1 MNSNHDLS
9 DQVNVHRDLGLQKGA
24 TGAPSVMIGV
34 VNYNRPVDTIECL
47 RSLLNCS
54 YPNKELVL
62 FDNGS
67 EDDSVQRIRDVFPSL
82 TILESRKNLGAAGAR
97 NQVIR
102 WVQNKNPDYLLMLDN
117 DTVVERGFLTPLV
130 EAMENDTDA
139 AVACGTILEFE
150 HPDVIW
156 FGGGRLVPLRGLAL
170 HERAGRIFC
179 RGDEGGPKR
188 VSYIT
193 VCVILFRYPLLD
205 RIGPLDE
212 RYFVYLEDIEFAVRL
227 HKQGYKQLYVPSSVI
242 YHKVQGE
249 HDSTFKLY
257 YCVRN
262 RMLLTREGFGGL
274 VGTIATVYFLAAI
287 AVKLAVWRVLRPDF
301 YLAAKAGLR
310 DYFKGNF
317 GEGKGINVFS
327 DDRTKISMSGRS
339 VTTQESKTS

>member
-1 MNSNHDLS
+1 MT
-9 DQVNVHRDLGLQKGA
+9 QR
-24 TGAPSVMIGV
+24 GAPAVLIGL
-34 VNYNRPVDTIECL
+34 VNYNRPADTIECL
-47 RSLLNCS
+47 SSLLNCS

-82 TILESRKNLGAAGAR
+82 TILESRKNLGAVGAR

-130 EAMENDTDA
+130 EAMENDTDV

-170 HERAGRIFC
+170 HERAGRTFC
-179 RGDEGGPKR
+179 REDEGGPKR

-193 VCVILFRYPLLD
+193 VCMILFRYRLLD

-262 RMLLTREGFGGL
+262 RMLLTRQGFGGL
-274 VGTIATVYFLAAI
+274 AGTIATVYFLAVIAI
-287 AVKLAVWRVLRPDF
+287 KLAVWSLLRHDF
-301 YLAAKAGLR
+301 YLAAKAGLV

-317 GEGKGINVFS
+317 GEGRGMTAFPDTRIQISTN
-327 DDRTKISMSGRS
+327 DRSMAGRGS
-339 VTTQESKTS
+339 RTTQGV